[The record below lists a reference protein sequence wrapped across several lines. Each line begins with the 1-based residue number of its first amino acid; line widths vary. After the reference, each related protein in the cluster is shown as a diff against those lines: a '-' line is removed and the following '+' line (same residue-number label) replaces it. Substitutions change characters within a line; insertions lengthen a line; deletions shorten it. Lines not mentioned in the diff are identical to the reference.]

1 MADLNKGDTRLIMS
15 ECQRQG
21 LLRNQAAYVL
31 ATACWETAHTM
42 EPVRETLA
50 SSDASA
56 IARLDNAWA
65 RGQLKWVSRPYW
77 RTGFFGRGY
86 VQLTHEA
93 NYRKAGDK
101 LGVDLVGNPA
111 LALDPEIAAQVLVV
125 GSRDGWFTGAKLSD
139 YITLQ
144 ASNYRGARR
153 VINGTDKAS
162 VIAELARDYEAEL
175 KSENYGN
182 EPVPPVVNERRDGT
196 QPRENPAKST
206 TLQAAFLAALATLGQ
221 VMDSAKAIVAQ
232 VSDQL
237 GISPEVALGLV
248 AFFALAY
255 ISRERWLKWIG
266 GVR

>member
-1 MADLNKGDTRLIMS
+1 MADLNKGDTRLILS

-56 IARLDNAWA
+56 IARLDKAWE

-77 RTGFFGRGY
+77 RSGYFGRGY

-101 LGVDLVGNPA
+101 LGIDLVGNPSRA
-111 LALDPEIAAQVLVV
+111 LEPEIAAQILVV

-144 ASNYRGARR
+144 SSNYRGARR

-162 VIAELARDYEAEL
+162 VIAELARDYESEL
-175 KSENYGN
+175 IAENYGQ
-182 EPVPPVVNERRDGT
+182 EPAPPVVNERRDGT
-196 QPRENPAKST
+196 QPRDSKLQSR
-206 TLQAAFLAALATLGQ
+206 TLWSQIMQWITGQGAGALALYQAQDEQTRLLIG
-221 VMDSAKAIVAQ
+221 VAMLIAF
-232 VSDQL
+232 VA
-237 GISPEVALGLV
+237 GIII
-248 AFFALAY
+248 FRDR
-255 ISRERWLKWIG
+255 IKKWDG